1 MAIYVDLRKSLY
13 GTILDPID
21 PKPHTPKEM
30 LTEVSK
36 SLDNIYPWL
45 DMEGAV
51 SDYITYLEY
60 VFDRN
65 DPGVYLTNGGMTAVV
80 HRTEEENALPIALSE
95 AIRNTPIVKMLR
107 GRRDDRD
114 GDLTEKLDVLIGKM
128 DDKELL
134 ALARGYV
141 GPVCTRRQLCEAYDM
156 AYQIKKGGNW
166 GYFIPYRQKTPLEG

>member
-36 SLDNIYPWL
+36 SLDDIYPWL
-45 DMEGAV
+45 DMEGVV

-95 AIRNTPIVKMLR
+95 SIRNTPIVKILK

-156 AYQIKKGGNW
+156 AYQIKKGGSW
-166 GYFIPYRQKTPLEG
+166 GCFIPYRRKTLLEG